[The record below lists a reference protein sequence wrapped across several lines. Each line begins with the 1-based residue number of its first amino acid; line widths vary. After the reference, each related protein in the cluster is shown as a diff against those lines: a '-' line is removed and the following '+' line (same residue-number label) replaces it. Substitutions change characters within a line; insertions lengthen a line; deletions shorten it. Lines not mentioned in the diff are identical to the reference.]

1 MYEYKAAYLKLFN
14 EVTDIIEALKKA
26 QEKAEKL
33 FIFAHNDPLST
44 VRKTLKEKSPKE
56 KALNKRALIYACYL
70 VYRGARAW
78 VIIRKTA

>member
-33 FIFAHNDPLST
+33 FISAYNDPLST
-44 VRKTLKEKSPKE
+44 VRKNPKRKKPKRKKPKRKSPQ
-56 KALNKRALIYACYL
+56 
-70 VYRGARAW
+70 
-78 VIIRKTA
+78 